1 MKKTVGIIGGMG
13 PKATALLF
21 ELVIDLKD
29 AKKDQENVDLVIMNR
44 ASIPDR
50 TAFLKGES
58 KDNPLPYLI
67 EEIKKLEKCQVDSY
81 CVACNTSHYFK
92 DEFTKVS
99 SLPFIDMLEETVKF
113 VKKKNKKKVALMTT
127 TGTMQ
132 MKLYQNALDKF
143 GINYLIP
150 SDENQ
155 ELVMKIIYENVKANR
170 PIDWDIFNKIIN
182 AFKNNGAD
190 SVILGCTELSIIKYE
205 KKLDDDFFI
214 DSSESLAKAII
225 AFAG

>member
-21 ELVIDLKD
+21 ELIIDLKD
-29 AKKDQENVDLVIMNR
+29 AKKDQDNVDLIIMNR

-58 KDNPLPYLI
+58 DKNPLPYLI
-67 EEIKKLEKCQVDSY
+67 NEIKRLEKCEVDAY

-92 DEFTKVS
+92 DEFTKAS
-99 SLPFIDMLEETVKF
+99 SLPFIDMLEETVKI
-113 VKKKNKKKVALMTT
+113 VKIMEKKKVALMTT

-132 MKLYQNALDKF
+132 MKLYQKALEKF
-143 GINYLIP
+143 GIEYLIP

-155 ELVMKIIYENVKANR
+155 KLVMRIIYENVKANK
-170 PIDWDIFNKIIN
+170 PIEWDIFNKLIDSI
-182 AFKNNGAD
+182 KNDGAD
-190 SVILGCTELSIIKYE
+190 SVILGCTELSIVKYE

-225 AFAG
+225 EFSK